1 MSFNRIFVK
10 SICASSALD
19 EYLPMQRLGKNV
31 GRYLGDT
38 IDVQQVLRD
47 IDSAAKQYGWNSE
60 MFFEAQDLK
69 LYALTRSGMPR
80 GINPRIYLSA
90 GIHGDEPAGPLA
102 ARKLIQANQW
112 PDALDLWF
120 CPCLNPLG
128 FALNSRENS
137 KGLDLNREYL
147 KPVAEEITAHIAWLE
162 RQPNFDLCL
171 LLHEDWE
178 SHGFYLYEQNPEGRP
193 SLAEPMI
200 EAVSKVCPV
209 DPSDLIEGRPAKN
222 GIIRPNLD
230 PRTRPQWPE
239 AFFLITHKTRHSYT
253 LEAPSDYPLQS
264 RVDALVAAVNTA
276 VTLIAQ
282 RSP

>member
-1 MSFNRIFVK
+1 MLKCRLRE
-10 SICASSALD
+10 SICSSHALD
-19 EYLPMQRLGKNV
+19 EYLAMQWLGKNV

-38 IDVQQVLRD
+38 IDVKQVLRD
-47 IDSAAKQYGWNSE
+47 IDRAAKQYDWNSE
-60 MFFEAQDLK
+60 VFFEAQDLK
-69 LYALTRSGMPR
+69 LYALTRSGKPR
-80 GINPRIYLSA
+80 GTNPRIYLSA

-112 PDALDLWF
+112 PDNLDLWF

-128 FALNSRENS
+128 FVLNSRENS

-147 KPVAEEITAHIAWLE
+147 KPVAAEITAHIAWLE

-178 SHGFYLYEQNPEGRP
+178 SHGFYVYEQNPENRL
-193 SLAEPMI
+193 SLAEPMV

-209 DPSDLIEGRPAKN
+209 DPSELIEGRPAKN

-239 AFFLITHKTRHSYT
+239 AFFLITHKTRQSYT
-253 LEAPSDYPLQS
+253 LEAPSDYPLQT
-264 RVDALVAAVNTA
+264 RVDALVAAVNIA
-276 VTLIAQ
+276 VALIAQ
-282 RSP
+282 RLP

>member
-1 MSFNRIFVK
+1 
-10 SICASSALD
+10 
-19 EYLPMQRLGKNV
+19 MQRLGKNV

-38 IDVQQVLRD
+38 IDVQQVLPD
-47 IDSAAKQYGWNSE
+47 IDSAAKQHGWNSE
-60 MFFEAQDLK
+60 VFFETQDLK
-69 LYALTRSGMPR
+69 LFALSRSGKPR
-80 GINPRIYLSA
+80 GANPRVYLSA

-102 ARKLIQANQW
+102 ARQLIQANEW
-112 PDALDLWF
+112 PDNLDLWF

-137 KGLDLNREYL
+137 RGVDLNREYL

-178 SHGFYLYEQNPEGRP
+178 SHGFYLYEQNPEGRL

-209 DPSDLIEGRPAKN
+209 DPNELIEGRAAKN

-239 AFFLITHKTRHSYT
+239 AFFLITHKTRQSYT
-253 LEAPSDYPLQS
+253 LEAPSDYPLQT
-264 RVDALVAAVNTA
+264 RVDGLVAAVNTA
-276 VTLIAQ
+276 VTAIAQ
-282 RSP
+282 RAP